1 MSSFATLQ
9 RLARKAEPAA
19 ERCGLCGLAL
29 VQQHQHLIDPA
40 TRRLVCSCEACSLLF
55 YESGATKYKRVP
67 RTARLLRDV
76 HISDGQWDSLMIP
89 IGLAF
94 FVESSAEK
102 RVLAL
107 YPSPAGSTESLLSM
121 EAWTDIVNENP
132 SLSKMQSDVEAL
144 LVNRL
149 EHDAEYYLAP
159 IDKCYELVGLIRGN
173 WRGFTGGTEVWVKIR
188 KFFEEMKQGSYA

>member
-9 RLARKAEPAA
+9 RLARKAEPA
-19 ERCGLCGLAL
+19 ERCGLCGLGLA
-29 VQQHQHLIDPA
+29 HGHRHLIDPA
-40 TRRLVCSCEACSLLF
+40 NRKLVCSCDPCSLLF

-67 RTARLLRDV
+67 RDARLLRDV
-76 HISDGQWDSLMIP
+76 VISDGQWESLMIP

-107 YPSPAGSTESLLSM
+107 YPSPAGSMESLLSLS
-121 EAWTDIVNENP
+121 AWTDIVSDNP
-132 SLSKMQSDVEAL
+132 TLSKMQSDVEAL

-173 WRGFTGGTEVWVKIR
+173 WHGFSGGTEVWVKIR
-188 KFFEEMKQGSYA
+188 KFFKELKDGAYA

>member
-1 MSSFATLQ
+1 
-9 RLARKAEPAA
+9 
-19 ERCGLCGLAL
+19 
-29 VQQHQHLIDPA
+29 
-40 TRRLVCSCEACSLLF
+40 
-55 YESGATKYKRVP
+55 
-67 RTARLLRDV
+67 
-76 HISDGQWDSLMIP
+76 MIP

-121 EAWTDIVNENP
+121 EAWTDIVDENP

-149 EHDAEYYLAP
+149 EPDAEYYLAP